1 MQGEEIAALVDELE
15 QRLERLR
22 VLYDQFFVGIE
33 KIPPNILQ
41 KDVERRIWILR
52 REKIRNTGIRF
63 KFQTMV
69 QRYNTFTSYWMRIMR
84 EIENGTYKRD
94 VLRAKRRFG
103 NDATKPAKAL
113 DAAPPEDDLDVE
125 LSLDDDADL
134 DELAAEAAASLA
146 PAVPRAAPPR
156 PPPPSKNGP
165 PAVASKPEP
174 SVVASRPEPSV
185 AKRLP
190 ERPSTVHPSVPKI
203 LSKKIEN
210 DDDLDDMLD
219 EALGGPLKVPAPR
232 VTQPQPVSRPQ
243 PQQTPAHKQAHPFA
257 SPAPKPAQP
266 QVARPAGN
274 PAGAP
279 AGAKPQTAEEYRRV
293 YAQYVDAKRKN
304 GESTAG
310 ITYETLAKSLDQTRE
325 KLKGKSGGKAI
336 DFEVA
341 VKDGKT
347 ILKPVVR

>member
-1 MQGEEIAALVDELE
+1 VQGEEIAALVDELE

-22 VLYDQFFVGIE
+22 VLYDQFFMGIE

-63 KFQTMV
+63 KFQTMI

-103 NDATKPAKAL
+103 NEPTKPATKA
-113 DAAPPEDDLDVE
+113 AEAPPPEDDLDVE

-134 DELAAEAAASLA
+134 DELAAEAAAAMA
-146 PAVPRAAPPR
+146 PTPRAAPPR
-156 PPPPSKNGP
+156 PPPNRPNAPPVSAPTPSR
-165 PAVASKPEP
+165 PEP

-203 LSKKIEN
+203 LAKKIES
-210 DDDLDDMLD
+210 DADLDDMLD
-219 EALGGPLKVPAPR
+219 EALGGGPVKVPAPR
-232 VTQPQPVSRPQ
+232 ASAPQA
-243 PQQTPAHKQAHPFA
+243 PAHQQAHPFA
-257 SPAPKPAQP
+257 SPRPAPKPVVQQP
-266 QVARPAGN
+266 APRPA
-274 PAGAP
+274 PAP
-279 AGAKPQTAEEYRRV
+279 AAAKPQSAEEYRKV